1 MDSPRGWVKG
11 TTSLQPS
18 LTQSRSQEE
27 LLILL
32 LYQTGGGRLEREWE
46 RLVLELAAA
55 TLTIKVFTDFI
66 STVRA

>member
-32 LYQTGGGRLEREWE
+32 LYQTGGGRLERVGKAG
-46 RLVLELAAA
+46 LG
-55 TLTIKVFTDFI
+55 TGSSHINN
-66 STVRA
+66 